1 MTRGGDSVFET
12 IYSQLVLGAAILV
25 VSFAFVKGDEPERM
39 GAAAYAMVFLAVTM
53 IKDGTSL
60 NFPRWGVMGMEI
72 VLLTVFMGIAW
83 HSRRAWPVWA
93 ASFQALI
100 VTCHILIAANLRP
113 PQNAVATVINMSNYG
128 LLIALA
134 VGTFWAWQER
144 RVAAM
149 GSGKAGPPRL

>member
-1 MTRGGDSVFET
+1 MFET
-12 IYSQLVLGAAILV
+12 IYSQLVLAAAVLV
-25 VSFAFVKGDEPERM
+25 GVFAFWKGDEPERM

-60 NFPRWGVMGMEI
+60 NVPRWGVMGLEV
-72 VLLTVFMGIAW
+72 VLLVVFVGIAW

-100 VTCHILIAANLRP
+100 VTCHALVAANLRP
-113 PQNAVATVINMSNYG
+113 PSNAVAAVINMSNYG

-144 RVAAM
+144 RAASM
-149 GSGKAGPPRL
+149 GSGKI

>member
-1 MTRGGDSVFET
+1 MFET
-12 IYSQLVLGAAILV
+12 IYSQLVLAAAVLV
-25 VSFAFVKGDEPERM
+25 GVFAFWKGDEPERM

-60 NFPRWGVMGMEI
+60 NVPRWGVMGLEV
-72 VLLTVFMGIAW
+72 VLLVVFVGIAW

-100 VTCHILIAANLRP
+100 VTCHALVAANLRP
-113 PQNAVATVINMSNYG
+113 PSNAVAAVINMSNYG
-128 LLIALA
+128 LLIAMA

-144 RVAAM
+144 RAASM
-149 GSGKAGPPRL
+149 GREGPR

>member
-1 MTRGGDSVFET
+1 MFET
-12 IYSQLVLGAAILV
+12 IYSQLVLAAAV
-25 VSFAFVKGDEPERM
+25 VVVIFAFWKGDEPERM

-60 NFPRWGVMGMEI
+60 NLPRWGVMGLEM
-72 VLLTVFMGIAW
+72 VLLVVFVGIAW

-100 VTCHILIAANLRP
+100 VTCHALVAANLRP
-113 PQNAVATVINMSNYG
+113 PSNAVATVINMSNYG

-144 RVAAM
+144 RAASM
-149 GSGKAGPPRL
+149 GREGPR

>member
-1 MTRGGDSVFET
+1 MFET
-12 IYSQLVLGAAILV
+12 IYSQLVLAAAVLV
-25 VSFAFVKGDEPERM
+25 VIFAFWKGDEPERM

-60 NFPRWGVMGMEI
+60 NVPRWGVMGLEV
-72 VLLTVFMGIAW
+72 VLLVVFVGIAW

-100 VTCHILIAANLRP
+100 VTCHALVAANLRP
-113 PQNAVATVINMSNYG
+113 PSNAVAAVINMSNYG
-128 LLIALA
+128 LLIAMA

-144 RVAAM
+144 RAANL
-149 GSGKAGPPRL
+149 K

>member
-1 MTRGGDSVFET
+1 MFET
-12 IYSQLVLGAAILV
+12 IYSQLVLAAAVIV
-25 VSFAFVKGDEPERM
+25 VIFAFWKGDEPERM

-60 NFPRWGVMGMEI
+60 NVPRWGVMGLEV
-72 VLLTVFMGIAW
+72 VLLVVFVGIAW

-100 VTCHILIAANLRP
+100 VTCHALVAANLRP
-113 PQNAVATVINMSNYG
+113 PSNAVAAVINMSNYG
-128 LLIALA
+128 LLIAMA

-144 RVAAM
+144 RAASM
-149 GSGKAGPPRL
+149 GREGPR